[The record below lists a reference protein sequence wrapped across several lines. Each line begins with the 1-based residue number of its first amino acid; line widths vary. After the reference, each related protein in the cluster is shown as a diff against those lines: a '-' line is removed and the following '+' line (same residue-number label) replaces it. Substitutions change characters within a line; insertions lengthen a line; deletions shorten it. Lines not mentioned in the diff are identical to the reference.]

1 MKNIFLFALT
11 AAVGIVVYYKLTIE
25 KNISDKDS
33 DEHEGGDRHR
43 HLTDAFSK
51 AKKYSTEI

>member
-11 AAVGIVVYYKLTIE
+11 AAIGIVVYYKLAIE
-25 KNISDKDS
+25 KKTSNEDS
-33 DEHEGGDRHR
+33 DEHQGGDRHR

-51 AKKYSTEI
+51 AKNYATEI